1 MERETNRRLYCRFLR
16 AKNSFGMLEGDD
28 GFWSGIEDPATQYW
42 CVKTGHAFG
51 PDSRPVSKVDCTE
64 VWGCFVKEGY

>member
-1 MERETNRRLYCRFLR
+1 
-16 AKNSFGMLEGDD
+16 MLEGDD
-28 GFWSGIEDPATQYW
+28 GFWSGIEDPATQFW

-64 VWGCFVKEGY
+64 VWGCFVKEGC